1 MSALA
6 NTNGEPVT
14 KDGLSLHR
22 PDEWPEV
29 LSVTQVADLFAVGTA
44 AVRAAIRRGELSA
57 VALGGQYRIA
67 AESVWRLVPAEIRA
81 QWPDGR
87 WRQDEG

>member
-1 MSALA
+1 MI
-6 NTNGEPVT
+6 

-29 LSVTQVADLFAVGTA
+29 LSVTQVADLFAVGSA
-44 AVRAAIRRGELSA
+44 AVRAGIRRGELSA

-67 AESVWRLVPAEIRA
+67 AESVWRLVPPEIRA

-87 WRQDEG
+87 WSQHDDEQEGA

>member
-1 MSALA
+1 MI
-6 NTNGEPVT
+6 

-29 LSVTQVADLFAVGTA
+29 LSVTQVADLFAVGPA
-44 AVRAAIRRGELSA
+44 AVRAGIRRGELSA

-67 AESVWRLVPAEIRA
+67 AESVWRLVPPEIRA

-87 WRQDEG
+87 WSQHDGEQEGA

>member
-1 MSALA
+1 M
-6 NTNGEPVT
+6 TT
-14 KDGLSLHR
+14 DGLSLHR

-29 LSVTQVADLFAVGTA
+29 LSVTQVAELFAVGGA

-57 VALGGQYRIA
+57 VAVGGQYRIA